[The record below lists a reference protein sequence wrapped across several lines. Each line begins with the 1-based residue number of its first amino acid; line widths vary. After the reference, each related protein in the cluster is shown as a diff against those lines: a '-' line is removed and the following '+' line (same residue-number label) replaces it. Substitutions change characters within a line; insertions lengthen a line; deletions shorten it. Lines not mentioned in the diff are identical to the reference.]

1 MGDVTAPAFVDMEFV
16 RWQNDS
22 TSSTIA
28 SGDLI
33 SMIDANNSVNVYY
46 RPIVNTINVTL
57 DGDVKV
63 GETIPELVNVIVTI
77 TNNWRIDNAILTWNP
92 SEVKANANTV
102 YVARITVNKDNLMGT
117 NLSNPGSE
125 SVQLAGL
132 FTFADNVNII
142 IKDAIGEDIVITN
155 TVFFEDEDNVILDLV
170 FTKTGKFTI
179 VRFEDVSVTVPHSG
193 TQEDILQLLPSEVFA
208 YLADGRMVLVPVV
221 WNNVDDIDTETLEA
235 QNVTAYG
242 NYAGEDYV
250 LAGDI
255 SLTADATILSL
266 ERTVSPSAMP
276 GNGEYTGVQRIY
288 LDAEDGATIYFALA
302 EPNAEGEN
310 PDFSTLDFREYTDP
324 VILNECEKTILL

>member
-1 MGDVTAPAFVDMEFV
+1 MNLGNDINAKEYKFLVVVGDVTAPAFVDMEFV

-125 SVQLAGL
+125 SVPLAGL

-193 TQEDILQLLPSEVFA
+193 TQEDIL
-208 YLADGRMVLVPVV
+208 
-221 WNNVDDIDTETLEA
+221 W
-235 QNVTAYG
+235 
-242 NYAGEDYV
+242 
-250 LAGDI
+250 
-255 SLTADATILSL
+255 
-266 ERTVSPSAMP
+266 
-276 GNGEYTGVQRIY
+276 
-288 LDAEDGATIYFALA
+288 
-302 EPNAEGEN
+302 
-310 PDFSTLDFREYTDP
+310 
-324 VILNECEKTILL
+324 